1 MHRPSLLVWVLT
13 LACTVALVTGVNPGV
28 FKGCSDSSVC
38 RRFRKVAEN
47 VESFTRPAYVSPY
60 SLGSVPELDGAAL
73 HVPVMSALHDVSFE
87 LKTCLLYTSDAADE

>member
-13 LACTVALVTGVNPGV
+13 LACAAALVAGVNPGV

-60 SLGSVPELDGAAL
+60 SLGSVPELEGAAL
-73 HVPVMSALHDVSFE
+73 HVLSLIHI
-87 LKTCLLYTSDAADE
+87 